1 MNEKKFAKGEL
12 IGLRVTIKKCED
24 SRWEGISGLI
34 INETKNTFLIRINN
48 KDKRIAK
55 KIATFEFDYEN
66 KKITI
71 NGLKISFRP
80 EDRIKK
86 AR

>member
-1 MNEKKFAKGEL
+1 MNDKKFAKGEF
-12 IGLRVTIKKCED
+12 IGLHVTIKKCED
-24 SRWEGISGLI
+24 SQWEGISGLI
-34 INETKNTFLIRINN
+34 INETKNTFLIRTNN

-55 KIATFEFDYEN
+55 RIATFEFEYEN

-86 AR
+86 TR